1 MAFHSLNTENKR
13 FQCEDYFDYCEGPFT
28 ISIQALFNTLPLESF
43 SFERALAYIAWC
55 LAFVACVLMVAS
67 IFLKLWTCTLFRRNT
82 SVYTLYKHLVSD
94 HNWPWMLL
102 SLHGFFWAA
111 YSLALN
117 YRISTGE
124 CRKRAVYITPPTL
137 TNIINRK
144 MEHMIAQAPHI

>member
-82 SVYTLYKHLVSD
+82 SVYTLYKHLCFRPQLTMNDAIS
-94 HNWPWMLL
+94 
-102 SLHGFFWAA
+102 GFFWAA
-111 YSLALN
+111 SSLALN

-124 CRKRAVYITPPTL
+124 CRKRAVYLTPPTL

>member
-55 LAFVACVLMVAS
+55 LAFVACVLMVTS

-82 SVYTLYKHLVSD
+82 SVYTLYKHLC
-94 HNWPWMLL
+94 
-102 SLHGFFWAA
+102 FWAA
-111 YSLALN
+111 SSLALN

>member
-82 SVYTLYKHLVSD
+82 SVYTLYKHLCFRPQLTNYIYCMMVREIWRFIS
-94 HNWPWMLL
+94 PRQII
-102 SLHGFFWAA
+102 FFRGNKSS
-111 YSLALN
+111 YSLVIN
-117 YRISTGE
+117 TISEQHT
-124 CRKRAVYITPPTL
+124 TL
-137 TNIINRK
+137 QNCDCLISPATV
-144 MEHMIAQAPHI
+144 